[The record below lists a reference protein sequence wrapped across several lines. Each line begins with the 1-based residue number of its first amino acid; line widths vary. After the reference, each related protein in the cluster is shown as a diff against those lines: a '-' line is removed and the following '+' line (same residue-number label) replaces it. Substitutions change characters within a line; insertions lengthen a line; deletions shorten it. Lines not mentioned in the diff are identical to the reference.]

1 MKITTAEKT
10 SASFLSDT
18 LSLATQSCPILP
30 ILVGSC
36 ALALG
41 SGVARA
47 SIAYGSI
54 NNFDT
59 VNDTGVPCH
68 GFEIELDD
76 IHSSDITY
84 TFDWNHY
91 GVPSITEDDSD
102 PLHSKVFVR
111 YASAK
116 TNGVW
121 EAYTAV
127 PSGPIAPTQGH
138 QFTDPSTNFGGEH
151 FGVGYRTAPTAI
163 KYNWLID
170 DGNGALIHG
179 GAVNVATPTFTYIPP
194 VAGLPAQVQA
204 AIVPPPPPELPVLEF
219 GPPSWVKEIRTTI
232 HNNNEVKLRDL
243 VSDDPGDPDDKN
255 WRNGEPDEVE
265 VEWQLLQT
273 DFKKADG
280 GHNGKLQGAPEDL
293 NNGDEIVTRRY
304 EFYKYVGPID
314 PETGEAMTENVG
326 PDGIH
331 GVGDYADTVVVG
343 EFFGAQM
350 SAFDVDAPIGL
361 IDHLPDG
368 EIDVPYDTRTVVI
381 ASTPSFVATTSG
393 SLPYGM
399 TFDPVKGEVS
409 GTPTAS
415 GVFVFNVQVTSSNSP
430 VVTKA
435 YAFTIAD
442 AGVILPPHSAVDTS
456 ASPLDGG
463 TTTGTG
469 VYTNGSSVTV
479 VARPNP
485 TFDFVNWTDNGT
497 VVSTNSSYEFSIEVN
512 RSLVANFAASVIPRL
527 EIQFATNAV
536 MIAWATNFAGFRLV
550 QNATLG
556 GTNWTT
562 VTNEVTVVGATRQVI
577 VSPIEGDSFFRLK
590 GP

>member
-1 MKITTAEKT
+1 MKITVEKKPSSEIRTATLPLEKRT
-10 SASFLSDT
+10 S
-18 LSLATQSCPILP
+18 PILP
-30 ILVGSC
+30 ILVGAC

-76 IHSSDITY
+76 IHSADITY

-91 GVPSITEDDSD
+91 GVPSITEDNTD
-102 PLHSKVFVR
+102 PLHPKVFVR

-138 QFTDPSTNFGGEH
+138 QFTNPSTNFGGEH
-151 FGVGYRTAPTAI
+151 FGVGYRTAPTAV

-170 DGNGALIHG
+170 DGNGVLIHG

-194 VAGLPAQVQA
+194 AAGAPAQVQA
-204 AIVPPPPPELPVLEF
+204 AIVPPPPHERPVLEF
-219 GPPSWVKEIRTTI
+219 GPPSWVKEIRTTT
-232 HNNNEVKLRDL
+232 HNNNEVKLRGL
-243 VSDDPGDPDDKN
+243 VSDDPDDPDDKN

-280 GHNGKLQGAPEDL
+280 GRNGKLEGAPEDL
-293 NNGDEIVTRRY
+293 DNGDEIVTRRY

-314 PETGEAMTENVG
+314 PEAGEAMTENVG

-331 GVGDYADTVVVG
+331 GVADYANTIVVG

-350 SAFDVDAPIGL
+350 SAFDFDAPIGL

-368 EIDVPYDTRTVVI
+368 EVEVPYDTRTLVI

-393 SLPYGM
+393 SLPDGM
-399 TFDPVKGEVS
+399 TFDPVKGEVL
-409 GTPTAS
+409 GTPTVG

-435 YAFTIAD
+435 YAFTIAE

-456 ASPLDGG
+456 ASPVEGG

-469 VYTNGSSVTV
+469 VYTNGSSVDV
-479 VARPNP
+479 VARPNLA
-485 TFDFVNWTDNGT
+485 FDFVNWTDNGT
-497 VVSTNSSYEFSIEVN
+497 IASTNATYQFTIEVN

-527 EIQFATNAV
+527 AIQSTTNAV
-536 MIAWATNFAGFRLV
+536 VLSWATNFAGFRLERNV
-550 QNATLG
+550 TLA
-556 GTNWTT
+556 GTNWTS
-562 VTNEVTVVGATRQVI
+562 VTNEVTVVGATRQVV
-577 VSPIEGDSFFRLK
+577 VSPIEGDSFFRLNY
-590 GP
+590 P

>member
-1 MKITTAEKT
+1 
-10 SASFLSDT
+10 
-18 LSLATQSCPILP
+18 
-30 ILVGSC
+30 
-36 ALALG
+36 
-41 SGVARA
+41 
-47 SIAYGSI
+47 
-54 NNFDT
+54 

-102 PLHSKVFVR
+102 PLHPKVFVR

-194 VAGLPAQVQA
+194 AAGLPAQVQA

-463 TTTGTG
+463 TATGTG
-469 VYTNGSSVTV
+469 VYNNGSSVTV